1 MTRAESQ
8 AQTRQEL
15 LDAAA
20 RMFLEGG
27 YHATS
32 IAAIAAEAGRT
43 IGAVYSNFESKEVL
57 CLEVLKSRYAAEAT
71 SLMAALVATDGSL
84 EERLA
89 AISTWWSRLSGDFPL
104 SVLAAEYTV
113 STLRNPDQRQANME
127 AVDRF
132 LEWGRVLMEEQPEGE
147 SVSDTDLDDAVLTAC
162 AMGIGLAA
170 GQAMGML
177 DAERSAALLVST
189 VRLYLN
195 AQPNSSGP
203 ELSIT

>member
-89 AISTWWSRLSGDFPL
+89 AISTWWSILSGDFPL